1 MRKAIFI
8 DRDGVVNVDKGYVH
22 KIEDFVPIEENIN
35 FIKGLTRD
43 EDFLIFIVT
52 NQAGIARGYYTEDVF
67 LEFQKWV
74 EAYLLKEGLKIE
86 KTYYCPHHVDGVIQ
100 KYKKDCDC
108 RKPKAGMLLEAA
120 HEYNLDLGASIF
132 IGDSDSDALAGSAAG
147 CKFIRA

>member
-22 KIEDFVPIEENIN
+22 KVEDFVPIEKNIN

-74 EAYLLKEGLKIE
+74 EAYLLKAGLKIE

-100 KYKKDCDC
+100 KYKKNCDC

-120 HEYNLDLGASIF
+120 HEYSVDLEASIF

-147 CKFIRA
+147 CKFIRV